1 MMKSTGKRVA
11 IYARVSTDAQSTD
24 NQLRELKRVARAN
37 GWQISGEVT
46 DKGVSGSK
54 GWREPRRKGPNP
66 GEP

>member
-37 GWQISGEVT
+37 G
-46 DKGVSGSK
+46 
-54 GWREPRRKGPNP
+54 
-66 GEP
+66 